1 MFLGLPLIALI
12 AGLSALLREWRRN
25 AALRSDAAGA
35 FALVQR
41 QLGTLFLASAVLVA
55 GGILAFAVNHLIVG

>member
-1 MFLGLPLIALI
+1 MMQ
-12 AGLSALLREWRRN
+12 SAYAENTGGKQHRWIY
-25 AALRSDAAGA
+25 LRSDAAGA

-41 QLGTLFLASAVLVA
+41 RLGTLFLASAVLVA